1 MKSEIEDMFKE
12 RRRFLRYK
20 IKSRCWCESKS
31 VTMYVEML
39 NIGQGGA
46 FIKTY
51 SPLAVGE
58 LVKVRWK
65 SMISGEEFVLN
76 SEVVWRREFS
86 TNPSLPPG
94 MGLKFNKIFEHL
106 EKEIIIPQD

>member
-1 MKSEIEDMFKE
+1 MFKE
-12 RRRFLRYK
+12 RRKYIRYL

-31 VTMYVEML
+31 VTMYVELL

-51 SPLAVGE
+51 SPLSVGE
-58 LVKVRWK
+58 QVKVRWK
-65 SMISGEEFVLN
+65 SMVTGQEFIIL

-86 TNPSLPPG
+86 NNPNLPPG
-94 MGLKFNKIFEHL
+94 MGLKFNKIFEEL
-106 EKEIIIPQD
+106 EKEIIIS